1 MPSAVRTVLVT
12 APALAVVAVAW
23 LRLEDPV
30 KPLLRTFALVA
41 LALAAATLQRRSLRL
56 LGAVVATVV
65 AARVAVGVD
74 LVPWPVANGFSALGT
89 RFGNGFAD
97 FYGTHLPFD
106 PRVHVAMDELV
117 LAAVFIFSLLASLLA
132 AERKPVAAAV
142 AILVGAG
149 WPATLLGPSHGVA
162 MGAAILGATLVVLA
176 GLGSRRVPALAL
188 PAAAVVAAGAVAVGS
203 ATAAQH
209 GLLHWQSWN
218 LAHVATGPAGLGFVW
233 DAQYGGLEWPAHPT
247 VVLEVK
253 SARRPTYL
261 RAAVLDDFI
270 GDGWALGLPRAADS
284 LEPAAAFNPRNET
297 KELVTVE
304 GLADTRLVGGS
315 IPVRFAAGDAPL
327 NQPVRGFA
335 SLDQELPR
343 GFQYTVRSYDAR
355 PTAAEL
361 RRSAPDYPAALTR
374 GNLFDVGRSVAMP
387 AFGSH
392 EQFQTARTLIAA
404 TPDLYRYAPL
414 ARLAEQA
421 AGRARTPYDAVSRLE
436 GWFVASGGF
445 RYSDH
450 PPLIFPPLVSFV
462 TQTRAGYC
470 QYFAGA
476 MALMLRYLGIPARVA
491 VGFAG
496 GRYNASRHAWL
507 VTDRDAHAWVEV
519 WFKGF
524 GWLPFDPTPPAPGFS
539 RQPTLAGKN
548 ATPVG
553 GRKGGASGTTRGS
566 GAVADKLRRENGL
579 LGPHAHAAG
588 RVQALARP
596 GDNGNRA
603 LPALLLFLAL
613 AAVAGSIVAT
623 KAGFRLSRRVRRDP
637 RRVAAA
643 CREELAS
650 FLVDQRIDV
659 PRSATLRELGELVHQ
674 EFGAQPAQFVIAATA
689 ARFAPEDSAAL
700 AASTARRELRAL
712 LDDARLELTRWERLR
727 GLFSLRSL
735 ARPTAV
741 DASGSLVGGMVASAG
756 S

>member
-1 MPSAVRTVLVT
+1 
-12 APALAVVAVAW
+12 
-23 LRLEDPV
+23 
-30 KPLLRTFALVA
+30 
-41 LALAAATLQRRSLRL
+41 
-56 LGAVVATVV
+56 
-65 AARVAVGVD
+65 
-74 LVPWPVANGFSALGT
+74 
-89 RFGNGFAD
+89 
-97 FYGTHLPFD
+97 
-106 PRVHVAMDELV
+106 
-117 LAAVFIFSLLASLLA
+117 
-132 AERKPVAAAV
+132 
-142 AILVGAG
+142 
-149 WPATLLGPSHGVA
+149 
-162 MGAAILGATLVVLA
+162 
-176 GLGSRRVPALAL
+176 
-188 PAAAVVAAGAVAVGS
+188 
-203 ATAAQH
+203 
-209 GLLHWQSWN
+209 
-218 LAHVATGPAGLGFVW
+218 
-233 DAQYGGLEWPAHPT
+233 
-247 VVLEVK
+247 
-253 SARRPTYL
+253 
-261 RAAVLDDFI
+261 
-270 GDGWALGLPRAADS
+270 
-284 LEPAAAFNPRNET
+284 
-297 KELVTVE
+297 
-304 GLADTRLVGGS
+304 
-315 IPVRFAAGDAPL
+315 
-327 NQPVRGFA
+327 
-335 SLDQELPR
+335 
-343 GFQYTVRSYDAR
+343 
-355 PTAAEL
+355 
-361 RRSAPDYPAALTR
+361 
-374 GNLFDVGRSVAMP
+374 MP
-387 AFGSH
+387 AFGTH

-414 ARLAEQA
+414 ARLTEQV

-659 PRSATLRELGELVHQ
+659 PRSATLRDLGELVHQ
-674 EFGAQPAQFVIAATA
+674 EFGAQPAPFVIAATA

-700 AASTARRELRAL
+700 AAPTARRELRAL
-712 LDDARLELTRWERLR
+712 LDDARRELTRWERLR

-735 ARPTAV
+735 ARSTAV